1 MNSAMIE
8 KMLNYLIEKH
18 AFVLGYPIEATDIAR
33 VCDYVLTAFNGHTL
47 SIIGMIDTSKHPLKR
62 AVYTQEQLNT
72 IRQDCRQFIYHAYGK
87 RRAIEIEFW
96 YVGED
101 AVKILEEDSI
111 QDMKANGYQF
121 SASCWALDTSSQK
134 VVSNTYSFMHWLKQ
148 RNLTKMINQNRILS
162 N

>member
-8 KMLNYLIEKH
+8 KTLNYLIEDH
-18 AFVLGYPIEATDIAR
+18 SFVLGYPIEATDIAR
-33 VCDYVLTAFNGHTL
+33 VCDYVLTAFNGQTL
-47 SIIGMIDTSKHPLKR
+47 SIIGMIDTCKHPLKR
-62 AVYTQEQLNT
+62 AVYTQEQLNE
-72 IRQDCRQFIYHAYGK
+72 IRQACRQFILHAYGK

-96 YVGED
+96 YVGND

-121 SASCWALDTSSQK
+121 SASCWAIDTANQK
-134 VVSNTYSFMHWLKQ
+134 VASNTYSLMHWIKQ
-148 RNLTKMINQNRILS
+148 RNLTKMMNQHHLS